1 MRKNAEN
8 AVSCERP
15 ETKEPCIFLYLSIS
29 FDSFETIPFFLHR
42 FTCKSRVKIQIES
55 AFVNVQHV

>member
-15 ETKEPCIFLYLSIS
+15 EAKEPCIFLYLPIS
-29 FDSFETIPFFLHR
+29 FDSFETIPFFYIDPP
-42 FTCKSRVKIQIES
+42 VK
-55 AFVNVQHV
+55 VV